1 MVAYTGIQGQN
12 ILIVSSDPANP
23 TEGQIWYNSTSNLL
37 KGYANVVVNAWA
49 SGGNLNTARIYLAGC
64 GTQNA
69 ALAFG
74 GSVAPK
80 TQTEEYNGTAWTNN
94 PTGLNTGRSDFQGC
108 GTQTAGLGVGG
119 YLGPGV
125 SNATEEYDGSTWTN
139 GGNLNTSRYNAAA
152 FGSQTAAV
160 TAGGGAAS
168 PVGAQLNATENYNG
182 TSWTSNPTGLN
193 TARRTFV
200 GIGTN
205 TAGLVFGGIAVP
217 GNTNATESWNGT
229 SWTTVNAL
237 NIPGVLAQGGS
248 GIQTSAI
255 SFGGSTPGG
264 STAAT
269 ELWNGTSWTSN
280 PTGLGTARL
289 ALGSANGATPSSTAL
304 AFGGTVSGPVT
315 LANTEEWTGV
325 QLTTRTL
332 TTS

>member
-1 MVAYTGIQGQN
+1 MANYTGIQGQN
-12 ILIVSSDPANP
+12 ILIVDTDPANP
-23 TEGQIWYNSTSNLL
+23 TEGQIWYNTTSNLL

-49 SGGNLNTARIYLAGC
+49 SGGNLNTARLYLAGC
-64 GTQNA
+64 GIQTA

-74 GSVAPK
+74 GNAVPR

-108 GTQTAGLGVGG
+108 GTQIAGLGVGG
-119 YLGPGV
+119 YTSPGV

-160 TAGGGAAS
+160 TTGGGAAS
-168 PVGAQLNATENYNG
+168 PVGAQLNATEAYNG
-182 TSWTSNPTGLN
+182 TSWTTNPATLN
-193 TARRTFV
+193 TARRVLV

-205 TAGLVFGGIAVP
+205 TAGLVFGGVAVP
-217 GNTNATESWNGT
+217 GNTGATESYNGT
-229 SWTTVNAL
+229 SWTTVNPLNTDRVAL
-237 NIPGVLAQGGS
+237 GGS

-255 SFGGSTPGG
+255 AFGGGTPGP

-280 PTGLGTARL
+280 PSGLGTARL
-289 ALGSANGATPSSTAL
+289 AIGSANGATPSSTAL
-304 AFGGTVSGPVT
+304 AFGGAVSGPVS
-315 LANTEEWTGV
+315 LANTEEWTGTAV
-325 QLTTRTL
+325 AVRTI

>member
-1 MVAYTGIQGQN
+1 MATYYGTYGQKVQY
-12 ILIVSSDPANP
+12 LASDPSDP
-23 TEGQIWYNSTSNLL
+23 QIGQVWYNSTSAVL
-37 KGYANVVVNAWA
+37 KVRQEVTVNAWA

-94 PTGLNTGRSDFQGC
+94 PTGLNTARSDFQGC

-168 PVGAQLNATENYNG
+168 PVGAQIGTTESYNG

-217 GNTNATESWNGT
+217 GTTNATESWNGT

-315 LANTEEWTGV
+315 LANTEEWSGIV
-325 QLTTRTL
+325 ATTKTV
-332 TTS
+332 TVS